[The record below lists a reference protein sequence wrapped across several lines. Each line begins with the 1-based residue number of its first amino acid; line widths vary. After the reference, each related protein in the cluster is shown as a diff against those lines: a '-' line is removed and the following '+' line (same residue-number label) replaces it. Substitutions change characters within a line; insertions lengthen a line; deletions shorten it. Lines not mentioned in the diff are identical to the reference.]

1 MHSQKVFR
9 CHCEPRTCRKSRRCK
24 GFAGRGNLTDAR
36 PVTQERMKDQTDRK
50 VALNLPNSLSLLR
63 LVAIPVV
70 LVCLLFPGKGW
81 SFLAALFLT
90 IAFITDMLDG
100 YFARKYAAVTALGKI
115 LDPLADKI
123 LVSMTLIMLVPLARV
138 PAWMVVVIVAREIA
152 VTGLRSAAVNEGIV
166 IQASMLGKYKTVF
179 QAVATI
185 ALCLH
190 YEYFGLDFH
199 AVGMVFLWF
208 ALILTIASGWAYFR
222 AFYSVLFPE

>member
-1 MHSQKVFR
+1 MTESGDPK
-9 CHCEPRTCRKSRRCK
+9 
-24 GFAGRGNLTDAR
+24 A
-36 PVTQERMKDQTDRK
+36 
-50 VALNLPNSLSLLR
+50 ALNLPNALSLLR

-70 LVCLLFPGKGW
+70 LICLLFPGKWW
-81 SFLAALFLT
+81 SFFAALFLS

-100 YFARKYAAVTALGKI
+100 YYARKYAAVTVLGKF

-123 LVSMTLIMLVPLARV
+123 LVSMTLIMLISLARV

-152 VTGLRSAAVNEGIV
+152 VTGLRSVAVNEGIV

-190 YEYFGLDFH
+190 YEYFGLDLH
-199 AVGMVFLWF
+199 AVGMVLLWI
-208 ALILTIASGWAYFR
+208 ALILTLASGWAYFQ
-222 AFYSVLFPE
+222 AFYRVFFPN